1 MDNLTDLN
9 NHFYGSASKGFL
21 AVKSKIGDFMHPI
34 CRKDKKRIRKKLEK
48 IMMLQNL
55 SDSPPRPIIKIAGMD
70 IGFGRFN
77 KNGKRIKE

>member
-1 MDNLTDLN
+1 MNNVTDLN

-21 AVKSKIGDFMHPI
+21 ATKSKIGDFMQPI

-55 SDSPPRPIIKIAGMD
+55 SDSPPPA
-70 IGFGRFN
+70 N
-77 KNGKRIKE
+77 HKNFRDGYRVWAL